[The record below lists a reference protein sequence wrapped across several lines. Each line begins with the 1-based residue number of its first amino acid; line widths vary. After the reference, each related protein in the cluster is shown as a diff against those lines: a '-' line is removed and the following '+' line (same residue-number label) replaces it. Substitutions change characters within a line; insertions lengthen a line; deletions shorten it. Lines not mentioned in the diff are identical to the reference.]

1 MSYRFVFLLTALC
14 FISCQG
20 SKQKPVVQEETGISS
35 VLPGQDVLTVDLDSI
50 AYEKQM
56 PLSAFFKDVRYIP
69 LETTRESLLGRIN
82 QLCMQGDTI
91 FVLDGVM
98 ARSVLMFRK
107 DGSYIGM
114 VGSRGEGP
122 SEYVAPTDCG
132 IAGDQFYIF
141 DSRKQC
147 ILYYGL
153 PDMKFSHAV
162 TLKQQQ
168 NARSRY
174 IGIDG
179 NRIYADVYFPGTS
192 PSYLVQEL
200 DSAATQVVN
209 KWISKD
215 AYNRGYHS
223 DTYFTGES
231 FFSKTS
237 VGIRFNHLASDSVL
251 AIGKNGIYPYL
262 SFSYQD
268 RPTSAAVKE
277 HAERSGE
284 KDILKS
290 LTRLGGVHNI
300 QHYTEGERFI
310 LFFFSRGNYLNHFI
324 YDKKTQE
331 CRVGIF
337 LHDKVSPK
345 LMDQSVVPIPVWEDD
360 ENVYFYIHPMEVSR
374 FVGMLKSGE
383 IACQPDDKAAL
394 SRLDEE
400 TNPVLICYRK

>member
-20 SKQKPVVQEETGISS
+20 PKQKTVVQEEIGISS

-132 IAGDQFYIF
+132 ISGDQFYIF

-192 PSYLVQEL
+192 PSYLIQEL

-209 KWISKD
+209 K
-215 AYNRGYHS
+215 
-223 DTYFTGES
+223 
-231 FFSKTS
+231 
-237 VGIRFNHLASDSVL
+237 HLASDSVL

-262 SFSYQD
+262 SFSYRD

-374 FVGMLKSGE
+374 FVVMLKSGE

>member
-1 MSYRFVFLLTALC
+1 MSYKVVFLLTALC

-20 SKQKPVVQEETGISS
+20 SKQKPVVQEETGISA

-98 ARSVLMFRK
+98 ARSGLMFRK

-132 IAGDQFYIF
+132 IAGDLFYIF

-153 PDMKFSHAV
+153 PGMKFSHAV

-174 IGIDG
+174 IGIDA
-179 NRIYADVYFPGTS
+179 NRIYADV
-192 PSYLVQEL
+192 
-200 DSAATQVVN
+200 
-209 KWISKD
+209 
-215 AYNRGYHS
+215 
-223 DTYFTGES
+223 
-231 FFSKTS
+231 
-237 VGIRFNHLASDSVL
+237 
-251 AIGKNGIYPYL
+251 
-262 SFSYQD
+262 
-268 RPTSAAVKE
+268 
-277 HAERSGE
+277 
-284 KDILKS
+284 
-290 LTRLGGVHNI
+290 
-300 QHYTEGERFI
+300 
-310 LFFFSRGNYLNHFI
+310 
-324 YDKKTQE
+324 
-331 CRVGIF
+331 
-337 LHDKVSPK
+337 
-345 LMDQSVVPIPVWEDD
+345 
-360 ENVYFYIHPMEVSR
+360 
-374 FVGMLKSGE
+374 
-383 IACQPDDKAAL
+383 
-394 SRLDEE
+394 
-400 TNPVLICYRK
+400 